1 MVDSCLIQTLAF
13 PTTLQITSVL
23 LNTCFIPNSASS
35 CRKHQL
41 VDECFFKKKFYPHH
55 PPKTSVS
62 RFTTHPPTFARKHQI
77 EGHNKMHKKQRQTS
91 SKSKACGY
99 LFSWVENPRIC
110 PGDERRR
117 EGRFPGEG
125 NFGPLCNGKI
135 NPVSSKNN
143 WVNICT
149 PTHCVLHTYKVLW
162 NSVPG
167 LKEMHLQNNR
177 TDGVTEWHINWMTDG
192 SNTF

>member
-1 MVDSCLIQTLAF
+1 MNAF
-13 PTTLQITSVL
+13 SKKNSIPTTLQKHL
-23 LNTCFIPNSASS
+23 LAD
-35 CRKHQL
+35 L
-41 VDECFFKKKFYPHH
+41 
-55 PPKTSVS
+55 PP
-62 RFTTHPPTFARKHQI
+62 THPTFARKHQI

-162 NSVPG
+162 NSVQG

-177 TDGVTEWHINWMTDG
+177 TDGVTEWHINWISDG

>member
-1 MVDSCLIQTLAF
+1 MLFQ
-13 PTTLQITSVL
+13 
-23 LNTCFIPNSASS
+23 
-35 CRKHQL
+35 
-41 VDECFFKKKFYPHH
+41 KKFLS
-55 PPKTSVS
+55 PPPSKNMLADLPP
-62 RFTTHPPTFARKHQI
+62 THPPLQENIRLRDITKCTR
-77 EGHNKMHKKQRQTS
+77 NKDKQVQ
-91 SKSKACGY
+91 SKACGY